1 MSSFSRYLLT
11 AALAASSTAAFA
23 APKYNFNVANDIVGQ
38 TSTAT
43 SVAGGNP
50 LYIPA
55 AGQFSGT
62 VGLFMDYGAGGAFV
76 CSGSLISRR
85 YVLTAAHC
93 VSDGTKA
100 RPLSTS
106 VLFYSFDP
114 AVDPNVYALP
124 AAPGVVEVGVSQ
136 YRVNPLYSGE
146 VVDENDVALLR
157 LSEDAPAFAERY
169 RLSGLSDLTSV
180 DHTIAGY
187 GSRSNSGGTLGTLAG
202 SGLGTGRLR
211 TAENRFDFRFGDD
224 DFEGYWDGAF
234 GPQGVDHVWLADFDD
249 GSEFRDN
256 GCNLADFEA
265 AFAPAIFGKPV
276 FDTSKYCD
284 LGLGASEGIGAGGD
298 SGTGYFVD
306 GELAAVHSFALWY
319 REDESANRFGQFKGS
334 TPIYF
339 HRDFILQSVP
349 TPSTAMVG
357 LLGLGLLGAVQRK
370 RRAA

>member
-1 MSSFSRYLLT
+1 MKRTMLLAAMLAAT
-11 AALAASSTAAFA
+11 AAPAFA
-23 APKYNFNVANDIVGQ
+23 KAPAHINVQHDIIGQ

-43 SVAGGNP
+43 AVAGGNP

-62 VGLFMDYGAGGAFV
+62 VGLFMDYGADGAFV

-114 AVDPNVYALP
+114 AVDAPVYALP
-124 AAPGVVEVGVSQ
+124 AFPGVVEVGVSQ
-136 YRVNPLYSGE
+136 YRVNPLYSGQ

-169 RLSGLSDLTSV
+169 ALSGLTDLTGV

-187 GSRSNSGGTLGTLAG
+187 GSRSNSGGTLGTLPG

-211 TAENRFDFRFGDD
+211 FAENRFDFRLGDE

-234 GPQGVDHVWLADFDD
+234 GPQGVDHVWFADFDD

-256 GCNLADFEA
+256 GCNLATFEA
-265 AFAPAIFGKPV
+265 PFAPDIFNKPV
-276 FDTSKYCD
+276 FTSDKYCD
-284 LGLGASEGIGAGGD
+284 LGLGDVEGIGAGGD
-298 SGTGYFVD
+298 SGTGYFVN

-319 REDESANRFGQFKGS
+319 RDDESANRFGQFKGA
-334 TPIYF
+334 TPVYF
-339 HRDFILQSVP
+339 HREFILQSVP
-349 TPSTAMVG
+349 TPSTMLVG

>member
-11 AALAASSTAAFA
+11 AVLAASSTAAFA
-23 APKYNFNVANDIVGQ
+23 AQKYNFTVAHDIIGQ

-43 SVAGGNP
+43 IAGGGDP
-50 LYIPA
+50 RYIPA

-62 VGLFMDYGAGGAFV
+62 VGLFMDYGADGAFV

-106 VLFYSFDP
+106 VLFQSFNP

-124 AAPGVVEVGVSQ
+124 AAPGVVEIGVSQ
-136 YRVNPLYSGE
+136 YRVNPLYSGS

-169 RLSGLSDLTSV
+169 ALSGLGDLTGV

-187 GSRSNSGGTLGTLAG
+187 GSRSLSGGTLGTLPG

-234 GPQGVDHVWLADFDD
+234 GPQGTDHVWLADFDD
-249 GSEFRDN
+249 GTAFRDG
-256 GCNLADFEA
+256 GCNLPVFEA
-265 AFAPAIFGKPV
+265 PFAPAIFAKPV
-276 FDTSKYCD
+276 FTSDKYCD
-284 LGLGASEGIGAGGD
+284 LGLGADEGIGAGGD

-306 GELAAVHSFALWY
+306 GELVGVHSFALWY
-319 REDESANRFGQFKGS
+319 RADESANRFGQFKGL
-334 TPIYF
+334 TPVYF

-349 TPSTAMVG
+349 TPSTMLVG